1 VMTRLDQETEGMHIR
16 GRVDSLLL
24 AAEETVVGSRDL
36 VRRTQYSSTQLMTG
50 AQGTLLEL
58 SSALDRLNSLLL
70 SLESYPSN
78 ILYTAPPKEE
88 K

>member
-1 VMTRLDQETEGMHIR
+1 MHVR

-24 AAEETVVGSRDL
+24 AAQATVDGSRDL

-50 AQGTLLEL
+50 AQTTLSEMNA
-58 SSALDRLNSLLL
+58 ALDRMNSLLL

-78 ILYTAPPKEE
+78 ILYTAPPKED